1 MLSVTSVA
9 EDIRVL
15 THKMTSQKGDFRKN
29 EVIALWRFNTLYF
42 RLLNAAFSF
51 HLFFFAAFHKLK
63 IGSVIFCCNLFIID
77 IFLEGFSKTT
87 MQHRIFHCS
96 FLTV

>member
-1 MLSVTSVA
+1 MMSVTSVA

-29 EVIALWRFNTLYF
+29 EAIALWRFNTLYF

-51 HLFFFAAFHKLK
+51 HLFFLLLRHFISLKEDQSFFVAIYLLLRYFWKAFQKQQ
-63 IGSVIFCCNLFIID
+63 CNTDF
-77 IFLEGFSKTT
+77 FTAF
-87 MQHRIFHCS
+87 F
-96 FLTV
+96 

>member
-1 MLSVTSVA
+1 MSVTSVV

-29 EVIALWRFNTLYF
+29 EAIALWRFNTLYF

-51 HLFFFAAFHKLK
+51 YLSFFAAAFHKLK
-63 IGSVIFCCNLFIID
+63 IGSVIFCCNLFIIE

-87 MQHRIFHCS
+87 MQHRLFHCS
-96 FLTV
+96 FLTA